1 MSKGRDRIIKNL
13 RFAPE
18 RQMKARTTNL
28 LKKAWQQMPT
38 DLSVDERFLFIEIAQ
53 KLIKID
59 ENKDVSN

>member
-1 MSKGRDRIIKNL
+1 MSKGRDKIIKNL

-18 RQMKARTTNL
+18 RPMKARTTHL

-38 DLSVDERFLFIEIAQ
+38 DFSVDERFLFIEIAQ